1 MQIYIVSYINFFP
14 LNIYIM
20 LLIIGYLKIDIV
32 LHFFWMPLL
41 EINNADLYIPQ
52 IEEVILLDILDG

>member
-32 LHFFWMPLL
+32 LHFFWMTLL
-41 EINNADLYIPQ
+41 EINNADLNIPQ